1 MKILVTYASRTGS
14 TAAVA
19 ARVGRVLTG
28 LGEDVIVSPMSDL
41 KGLKR
46 FDAVIAGSSVQSGLW
61 LPEAMEFIRR
71 NQDILQE
78 KPFAIFSVSL
88 TPSKEQGVEYRM
100 AIMQWTAPVRALAH
114 PVSEAFFAAEPEQG
128 NNDKPGARSRFK
140 LGVLLGIL
148 KERDNRQLDLVVP
161 WAVRLHDKLK

>member
-19 ARVGRVLTG
+19 ARVGRVLMG
-28 LGEDVIVSPMSDL
+28 LGEDVIVSPMSDV
-41 KGLKR
+41 KGLKK
-46 FDAVIAGSSVQSGLW
+46 FDAVIAGSSVQGRVW
-61 LPEAMEFIRR
+61 LPEAMEFIRK
-71 NQDILQE
+71 NHSILQD
-78 KPFAIFSVSL
+78 KPFAIFSVSF
-88 TPSKEQGVEYRM
+88 TPAEEQGVEYRM

-128 NNDKPGARSRFK
+128 SSNNPGARSRFK
-140 LGVLLGIL
+140 LGVLLGVL

-161 WAVRLHDKLK
+161 WALKLHEKLK

>member
-28 LGEDVIVSPMSDL
+28 LGEEVTVTPMSDV

-46 FDAVIAGSSVQSGLW
+46 FDAVVAGSSVQSGLW

-71 NQDILQE
+71 NHDILQD

-88 TPSKEQGVEYRM
+88 TPSEEQGVEYRM

-114 PVSEAFFAAEPEQG
+114 PVTEAFFATETGES
-128 NNDKPGARSRFK
+128 NSTKPGARSRFK

-161 WAVRLHDKLK
+161 WTIKLHEKLR